1 MPVVVWRDSFEL
13 VLELNIISILRVL
26 FILIPE
32 ELRVEIS
39 LVIVGIRFRFLMI

>member
-26 FILIPE
+26 FILVSE